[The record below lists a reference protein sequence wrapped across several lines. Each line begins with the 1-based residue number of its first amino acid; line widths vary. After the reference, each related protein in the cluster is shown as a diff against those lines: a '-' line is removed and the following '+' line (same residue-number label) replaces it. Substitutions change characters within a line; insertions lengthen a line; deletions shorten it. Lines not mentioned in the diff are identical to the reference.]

1 MSTYEQVI
9 KQVESV
15 PTESIRH
22 RLMCS
27 QGQARAGNPNQG
39 ERIQALQDAL
49 KGRES
54 QQVEEQPDHC
64 DYPIDYMVARKY
76 KQLFDSAC
84 RRGKEFNLSLGDV
97 KRLVERKTCAYTGVK
112 LTDKQNETNSRT
124 IDRLDPCVGYVKGN
138 VYAVSNRAN
147 NLKNQLFEMQGGM
160 SRAPLAEVLKL
171 CETIKAMGFVERD

>member
-9 KQVESV
+9 EQVESV

-22 RLMCS
+22 RLRCS
-27 QGQARAGNPNQG
+27 QGQAKAGDPNQG

-54 QQVEEQPDHC
+54 QQVKEQPDPC

-76 KQLFDSAC
+76 KSLFESA
-84 RRGKEFNLSLGDV
+84 RSRGKEFNLSLGDV
-97 KRLVERKTCAYTGVK
+97 RRLVERKTCAYTGVK
-112 LTDKQNETNSRT
+112 LTDKRGEPNSRT
-124 IDRLDPCVGYVKGN
+124 IDRLDHCAGYVRGN
-138 VYAVSNRAN
+138 VFAVSSRAN
-147 NLKNQLFEMQGGM
+147 NLKNQLFEMKGGM
-160 SRAPLAEVLKL
+160 SRAPLTEVLKL